1 MKCAKGGHAAYGE
14 AIEIY
19 DRRPNGSY
27 SIGATFFMAYH
38 RVGITSKD
46 FIDSLK
52 NANEIAANSTKM
64 MRENM
69 RQRTNNTEEIESLEV
84 IPYSLPY
91 VYYEQYLTIWHD
103 AATNLSISLIV
114 IFVVTAFLLGLDF
127 YTAFLVASVIGMIV
141 IDMFGA
147 LYLFHIELNAVSLV
161 NLVMVYY
168 NHYFVTLIVT

>member
-19 DRRPNGSY
+19 DRRADGSY
-27 SIGATFFMAYH
+27 SIGASFFMAYH

-52 NANEIAANSTKM
+52 NADIIAANATRM

-69 RQRTNNTEEIESLEV
+69 RKRSNDTAAIDALEV

-91 VYYEQYLTIWHD
+91 VFYEQYLTIWKD
-103 AATNLSISLIV
+103 AAFNLSVSLLV
-114 IFVVTAFLLGLDF
+114 IFVVSTILLGLDF
-127 YTAFLVASVIGMIV
+127 YTSLLVVVVIGMIV
-141 IDMFGA
+141 VDMFGA
-147 LYLFHIELNAVSLV
+147 LYLFDIELNAVSLV
-161 NLVMVYY
+161 NLVMVRVAHDSS
-168 NHYFVTLIVT
+168 N